1 MRKRLLISLT
11 LVVLATHLALLA
23 WPGLRD
29 WTMNA
34 RIAGLTPRELRF
46 ETRHIEPPAPT
57 ATAITLP
64 APEARQP
71 KPSAPQ
77 RATAQPPAQSRK
89 APPVTEPDSL
99 AKVGPTL
106 PVKTVPETTTATNVP
121 SAPSA
126 LDGLLDDAP
135 SAEAASAA
143 PTTEPETV
151 ASNVPADAAAAPAN
165 APPTPAAGAAAPKG
179 GLPDDDAPPNPGAS
193 AEAPNPDQPPAMGSA
208 GYQSPLPPVRPPPSA
223 SLQFDAHGSAK
234 GFQYSASAQLQWR
247 SDGITYEAKQEV
259 SAFLVG
265 SRSQTSSGRIT
276 AHGLAPQRFGDKAR
290 RERAAHFD
298 LDKGRVTFSGNE
310 PEQPITAGVQD
321 RLSIFIQLASLFAAG
336 PERYPVG
343 STISIN
349 VASARATDAWTF
361 VVDGP
366 ETVDL
371 PGGPRQAIR
380 LSRKQFKQYDQKAQL
395 WLAPDLHYLPVR
407 IKLTQANGD
416 FADLQLKSATV
427 GAAAR

>member
-23 WPGLRD
+23 WSGLRD
-29 WTMNA
+29 WTVNA

-46 ETRHIEPPAPT
+46 ETRRIEPPAPT
-57 ATAITLP
+57 TTATTLP
-64 APEARQP
+64 APEVRQP
-71 KPSAPQ
+71 KPSAPK
-77 RATAQPPAQSRK
+77 RATVQPPPQSRK

-106 PVKTVPETTTATNVP
+106 SVKTAPETTTTTSV
-121 SAPSA
+121 PSA

-151 ASNVPADAAAAPAN
+151 ANSAPADAAATPSNTLPIPPAI
-165 APPTPAAGAAAPKG
+165 TPKG
-179 GLPDDDAPPNPGAS
+179 GLPDDDALPNPSAS
-193 AEAPNPDQPPAMGSA
+193 AEAPNPDEPPAMGSA

-223 SLQFDAHGSAK
+223 SLQFDARGTVK
-234 GFQYSASAQLQWR
+234 GFQYSANAQLQWR

-276 AHGLAPQRFGDKAR
+276 AHGLAPQRFGDKTR
-290 RERAAHFD
+290 GERAAHFD

-310 PEQPITAGVQD
+310 PEQPITAGAQD

-407 IKLTQANGD
+407 IRITQANGD
-416 FADLQLKSATV
+416 FVDLQLKSATV
-427 GAAAR
+427 NATAR